1 VEPDEPRIA
10 MHENKVK
17 VGAQQLHCLPSTRY
31 VSPLLQNVTDRRSD
45 AGARFL
51 AMSSFEQWQ
60 QFEAHLPPA
69 EGKCFHQQH
78 VGTALFESRKQ
89 RLCAASLDCGG
100 GGFAATGNQIRK
112 SIRTSLQRGK
122 LDYIQP
128 CVVHLTHRRTAQD
141 ELNGNAPLPQ
151 PLRNPTN

>member
-1 VEPDEPRIA
+1 PGLIVRWWRIGSDDPAVYDHRFDLIRERKGRVEPDEPRIA

-78 VGTALFESRKQ
+78 AGTALFESRKQ

-100 GGFAATGNQIRK
+100 GGF
-112 SIRTSLQRGK
+112 
-122 LDYIQP
+122 
-128 CVVHLTHRRTAQD
+128 
-141 ELNGNAPLPQ
+141 
-151 PLRNPTN
+151 